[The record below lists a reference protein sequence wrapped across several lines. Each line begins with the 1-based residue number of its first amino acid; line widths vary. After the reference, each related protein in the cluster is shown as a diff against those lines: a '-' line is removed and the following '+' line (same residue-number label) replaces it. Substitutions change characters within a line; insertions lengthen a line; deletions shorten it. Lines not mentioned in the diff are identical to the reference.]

1 MTETTD
7 TPPVE
12 ATADRQEVAEPNTA
26 SEEPVAFSSSTAH
39 AEKATDTTGERAPA
53 PESSSEEKLEKLT
66 LQELLD
72 AGLIHP
78 LARRALDEERDKAR
92 QAEERMLRV
101 LAETDNQRKRMQREQ
116 DDRIRYANESLLL
129 EMLPVL
135 DNLERFLS
143 QGSDGANLAELR
155 KGVELTLSQFKQVME
170 HVGVQAIAVA
180 AGDSFDPR
188 LQEAVFQDDGAD
200 QPEQTVVSVVQSGF
214 KYRERVLRPARVVVS
229 SGKGHKAAG
238 TPATSLSEPTGPF
251 ETPAA
256 QSLDR
261 TTQAERRDE
270 GVPKEGDGVP

>member
-1 MTETTD
+1 MTESTD
-7 TPPVE
+7 TAPVA
-12 ATADRQEVAEPNTA
+12 ATADGQGTTEPGEA
-26 SEEPVAFSSSTAH
+26 QKEPVLVASSTAPTEQ
-39 AEKATDTTGERAPA
+39 AMETAGGAAPA
-53 PESSSEEKLEKLT
+53 PGSSPAEKLEKLT

-78 LARRALDEERDKAR
+78 LARQALDEERDKAR

-143 QGSDGANLAELR
+143 QGSDGANIAELR
-155 KGVELTLSQFKQVME
+155 KGVELTLSQFRQVME
-170 HVGVQAIAVA
+170 HVGVQAITVG
-180 AGDSFDPR
+180 AGDRFDPR

-229 SGKGHKAAG
+229 SGRGH
-238 TPATSLSEPTGPF
+238 TPADRSVASPGSPT
-251 ETPAA
+251 EPAA
-256 QSLDR
+256 PAPAQPLDEAAR
-261 TTQAERRDE
+261 PERRDE
-270 GVPKEGDGVP
+270 GASKEGR

>member
-7 TPPVE
+7 TRPVE
-12 ATADRQEVAEPNTA
+12 ATADRQGTTEPGKTQK
-26 SEEPVAFSSSTAH
+26 EPVLVSSSTAPP
-39 AEKATDTTGERAPA
+39 EQGKETTSDRAPA

-66 LQELLD
+66 LQELLN

-78 LARRALDEERDKAR
+78 LVRRALDEERDKAR

-116 DDRIRYANESLLL
+116 DERIRYANESLLL

-143 QGSDGANLAELR
+143 QGSDGANIADLR

-180 AGDSFDPR
+180 AGDRFDPR

-200 QPEQTVVSVVQSGF
+200 QPEQTVVSIVQSGF

-238 TPATSLSEPTGPF
+238 TPATPPSEPTGPF
-251 ETPAA
+251 ETQAA
-256 QSLDR
+256 QSLDQTAR
-261 TTQAERRDE
+261 AERQRE
-270 GVPKEGDGVP
+270 GVPKEGDGAP